1 MSHRNKVSPVALCGI
16 QLFIAAAFA
25 LSWFLLP
32 SSDRHRIQA
41 ELIAE
46 RPMADVQISN
56 TVPVAPQPL
65 YDDPEVISE
74 EDLALVLHAILPRFS
89 QQKLKPNFVEHALR
103 AWGSEIEFTNEEL
116 ISGPQMTDYL
126 LDTGSYI
133 ASWGTDSD
141 PILQPNSDSGIYVRW
156 ASDSSAS
163 VHHDHLLASLAEA
176 GVTLERAV
184 YTPAR
189 QTTLHEI
196 FAESLRDFRLDER
209 ETEWSV
215 MAFASY
221 LAPQHTKVWKNS
233 QGREISFDMM
243 ATRLMR
249 SHKQKGVCLGIHRV
263 YSLIMLVQLDEEYG
277 NLISAS
283 MRDEIMEFLA
293 DIRQLIIDAQHEDG
307 SWPPN
312 WADGIQAEANRDP
325 DEELYRRVI
334 ATGHHLEWL
343 AIAPLELHPPR
354 EDIIRAARWIVQN
367 VRDTPQ
373 DGIESKYTFYSHVG
387 NALAL
392 WRQTSPAEFWQTWRE
407 SHPDAEL
414 FPEHEADTESE

>member
-1 MSHRNKVSPVALCGI
+1 MSHRKRISLVAICGI
-16 QLFIAAAFA
+16 QLVVAAAFIVGW
-25 LSWFLLP
+25 LLLP
-32 SSDRHRIQA
+32 SGDRHRIQA
-41 ELIAE
+41 ELSAT
-46 RPMADVQISN
+46 RPLADVQIDN
-56 TVPVAPQPL
+56 AIPVAPKPL
-65 YDDPEVISE
+65 YDAPDVISD

-89 QQKLKPNFVEHALR
+89 HQKLKPNFVEHALR
-103 AWGSEIEFTNEEL
+103 AWGSQIEFTNEEL
-116 ISGPQMTDYL
+116 ISGPRMTDYL

-133 ASWGTDSD
+133 ASWGTESD
-141 PILQPNSDSGIYVRW
+141 PILKPNPDSGIYVRW

-176 GVTLERAV
+176 GVSLERPV
-184 YTPAR
+184 FTPAR

-209 ETEWSV
+209 ETEWSA

-221 LAPQHTKVWKNS
+221 LAPQHTATWKNS
-233 QGREISFDMM
+233 QGRRITFDMM

-263 YSLIMLVQLDEEYG
+263 YSLMMLVQLDGEYG
-277 NLISAS
+277 DLISVS
-283 MRDEIMEFLA
+283 TRDEIMEFLA
-293 DIRQLIIDAQHEDG
+293 EVRQLIVDAQHDDG

-312 WADGIQAEANRDP
+312 WPDGIDAEANRDP
-325 DEELYRRVI
+325 NEELYRRVI

-343 AIAPLELHPPR
+343 AIAPQELHPPH
-354 EDIIRAARWIVQN
+354 ESIVRAAQWIVQN

-373 DGIESKYTFYSHVG
+373 DVIESKYTFYSHVG

-392 WRQTSPAEFWQTWRE
+392 WRQTSPAEFWQAWRE

-414 FPEHEADTESE
+414 FQESGSDTETE

>member
-1 MSHRNKVSPVALCGI
+1 MSHRNQISIVTVCGV
-16 QLFIAAAFA
+16 QLLVAAAFA
-25 LSWFLLP
+25 AGWFLLP
-32 SSDRHRIQA
+32 PGDRHRIQA
-41 ELIAE
+41 ELTATRPLADAE
-46 RPMADVQISN
+46 ITN
-56 TVPVAPQPL
+56 TVPVAPKPL
-65 YDDPEVISE
+65 YNDPEVISD
-74 EDLALVLHAILPRFS
+74 EDLALVLHAILPRFG

-103 AWGSEIEFTNEEL
+103 AWGSEIEFTNDEL
-116 ISGPQMTDYL
+116 ISGPGMTDYL

-141 PILQPNSDSGIYVRW
+141 PILKPNEDSGIYVRW

-163 VHHDHLLASLAEA
+163 VHHDHMLASLAEA

-209 ETEWSV
+209 ETEWSA

-221 LAPQHTKVWKNS
+221 LAPQHTASWKNS
-233 QGREISFDMM
+233 QGRRISFDMM

-263 YSLIMLVQLDEEYG
+263 YSLMMLVQLDEEYG
-277 NLISAS
+277 DMISAS
-283 MRDEIMEFLA
+283 TRDEIMEFLA
-293 DIRQLIIDAQHEDG
+293 DVRQLIIDAQAEDG

-312 WADGIQAEANRDP
+312 WPDGVDAEANRDP
-325 DEELYRRVI
+325 NEEHYRRVI

-373 DGIESKYTFYSHVG
+373 DAIESKYTFYSHVG
-387 NALAL
+387 NALAF
-392 WRQTSPAEFWQTWRE
+392 WRQTTPAEFWQSWRE

-414 FPEHEADTESE
+414 FAEIEADVEVE